1 MGKKTSKLLQKLTL
15 QNGPTVKLITGNQI
29 PHNKLNF
36 NQQGFRHL
44 PVKFNK
50 RKRDKEK
57 TISKIRSNSYHL
69 KLPTVQR
76 RSITNLILPNLSK
89 KKKNKINGSQQIP
102 KQKKQIPLHQSNK
115 ILPYNR
121 SNGRN
126 MTKPGVR
133 DTK

>member
-1 MGKKTSKLLQKLTL
+1 MVPQL
-15 QNGPTVKLITGNQI
+15 KLITGNQI

-50 RKRDKEK
+50 RKRDGEK

-89 KKKNKINGSQQIP
+89 KKKKTRSTVLSKFRNKRNKFHSINPIKYYPTIGA
-102 KQKKQIPLHQSNK
+102 
-115 ILPYNR
+115 
-121 SNGRN
+121 
-126 MTKPGVR
+126 MAET
-133 DTK
+133 

>member
-1 MGKKTSKLLQKLTL
+1 MGTAKLE
-15 QNGPTVKLITGNQI
+15 TGNQI

-50 RKRDKEK
+50 RKRDGEK

-76 RSITNLILPNLSK
+76 KSINQPNTSEPVK
-89 KKKNKINGSQQIP
+89 KKKKTRSAILYKFRNKKETIP
-102 KQKKQIPLHQSNK
+102 RHQSNK
-115 ILPYNR
+115 TLPYN
-121 SNGRN
+121 
-126 MTKPGVR
+126 
-133 DTK
+133 

>member
-1 MGKKTSKLLQKLTL
+1 MGVQTTAEVTL

-57 TISKIRSNSYHL
+57 NNIKNE
-69 KLPTVQR
+69 KQFLPPQTTYCPEEVNNQ
-76 RSITNLILPNLSK
+76 PNTSEPVK
-89 KKKNKINGSQQIP
+89 KKK
-102 KQKKQIPLHQSNK
+102 KQDQRFSANSETKKQIPLHQSNK

-121 SNGRN
+121 SN
-126 MTKPGVR
+126 
-133 DTK
+133 

>member
-1 MGKKTSKLLQKLTL
+1 MG
-15 QNGPTVKLITGNQI
+15 GPTVKLITGNQI

-50 RKRDKEK
+50 RKQDKEK
-57 TISKIRSNSYHL
+57 TTSKIRSNSYHL

-76 RSITNLILPNLSK
+76 KSITNQNTSEPVK
-89 KKKNKINGSQQIP
+89 KKKNKINNSLQIP

>member
-1 MGKKTSKLLQKLTL
+1 MGPGSNMGKKTSKLLQKLTL

-36 NQQGFRHL
+36 HQQGFRHL

-50 RKRDKEK
+50 RKQDKEI

-76 RSITNLILPNLSK
+76 KSITNQILPNLSK
-89 KKKNKINGSQQIP
+89 KKKNKISNSLQIP
-102 KQKKQIPLHQSNK
+102 KQKKQIPRHQ
-115 ILPYNR
+115 
-121 SNGRN
+121 
-126 MTKPGVR
+126 
-133 DTK
+133 

>member
-1 MGKKTSKLLQKLTL
+1 MG
-15 QNGPTVKLITGNQI
+15 
-29 PHNKLNF
+29 
-36 NQQGFRHL
+36 QQGFQHL

-50 RKRDKEK
+50 RKRDKEENNIKNKKQFLAPQTTYCPEEVNNQPNTSEPVKK
-57 TISKIRSNSYHL
+57 T
-69 KLPTVQR
+69 
-76 RSITNLILPNLSK
+76 
-89 KKKNKINGSQQIP
+89 KKNKINGSQQIP

>member
-1 MGKKTSKLLQKLTL
+1 MG
-15 QNGPTVKLITGNQI
+15 LITGNQI

-50 RKRDKEK
+50 RKQDKEK
-57 TISKIRSNSYHL
+57 TISNK
-69 KLPTVQR
+69 KQFLPPQTTYCPEEVNNQ
-76 RSITNLILPNLSK
+76 PNTSEPVKK
-89 KKKNKINGSQQIP
+89 KKKNKINDSLQIP
-102 KQKKQIPLHQSNK
+102 KQKKPIPLHQSNK

-133 DTK
+133 DP

>member
-76 RSITNLILPNLSK
+76 KSITNLTLPNL
-89 KKKNKINGSQQIP
+89 
-102 KQKKQIPLHQSNK
+102 
-115 ILPYNR
+115 
-121 SNGRN
+121 
-126 MTKPGVR
+126 
-133 DTK
+133 

>member
-1 MGKKTSKLLQKLTL
+1 MGKKDVQTTTEVTL

-50 RKRDKEK
+50 RKRDGEK

-76 RSITNLILPNLSK
+76 KSITNQILPNLSK
-89 KKKNKINGSQQIP
+89 KT
-102 KQKKQIPLHQSNK
+102 KQDRRFSANSETQETNSTPSIQ
-115 ILPYNR
+115 
-121 SNGRN
+121 
-126 MTKPGVR
+126 
-133 DTK
+133 